1 MSVGQHDS
9 IMESPRLSQWLR
21 YLATAVAAAT
31 LAWPAQAANSQI
43 DACDRLQMV
52 VWGIIAPGSTFGLIK
67 NLEAV
72 PGVDH
77 VSFDLRHAL
86 ATIEI
91 RHGVAVTDSQL
102 RAAVKS
108 ASYTPREI
116 NRPST
121 CPNPG
126 SDE

>member
-1 MSVGQHDS
+1 MSIGHRDS
-9 IMESPRLSQWLR
+9 RVERSRPSQWLR
-21 YLATAVAAAT
+21 GLIAAAAVTT
-31 LAWPAQAANSQI
+31 LAGPAPGANAPI

-77 VSFDLRHAL
+77 VTFDLRHAL

-91 RHGVAVTDSQL
+91 RHGVTVTDSQL
-102 RAAVKS
+102 RTAVKS

-116 NRPST
+116 TRPST

>member
-1 MSVGQHDS
+1 MSIGQHDS
-9 IMESPRLSQWLR
+9 GKESPRLSQWFR
-21 YLATAVAAAT
+21 YLATAVAATT
-31 LAWPAQAANSQI
+31 LAGPALGANSES
-43 DACDRLQMV
+43 DSCDRLHMV

-72 PGVDH
+72 PGVDR
-77 VSFDLRHAL
+77 VTFDLRHAL

-91 RHGVAVTDSQL
+91 HHGTTVSDSQL

-116 NRPST
+116 DRPSA
-121 CPNPG
+121 CANAG
-126 SDE
+126 SSE

>member
-1 MSVGQHDS
+1 MSIGQHDS
-9 IMESPRLSQWLR
+9 LVEGPRLSQWLR
-21 YLATAVAAAT
+21 YLVTAVAATT
-31 LAWPAQAANSQI
+31 LAGSALGANSQI
-43 DACDRLQMV
+43 DACDQLQMV

-72 PGVDH
+72 PGVDR
-77 VSFDLRHAL
+77 VTFDLRHAL

-91 RHGVAVTDSQL
+91 RHGVTVTDSQL